1 MSSDQEQIRERAYYL
16 WLDGFGN
23 DDEDRYYHAENY
35 HQVKT
40 EKDHYDF
47 CWKKKYEISENRHEY
62 YDCIELRAYYLHMDG
77 FGNNNEDRYQMAK
90 VIDNRLITEN
100 EYQYMGD
107 IYDKNGSHKQCH
119 LCQNTKGTIAL
130 SYLFDKPI
138 CSQCYYQN
146 SIGQLMNKISSGA
159 GDRFDSDKCQL
170 LGHTMFIRCLVCHRG
185 GGSLG
190 CEMELPYLLCNCFIC
205 FKCFY
210 NNSKEDIIDIYN
222 KSDPHPIIYSH
233 SGQDICACS
242 EH

>member
-35 HQVKT
+35 HQLKTKEDYLEFRWKKMDNERNNKT
-40 EKDHYDF
+40 ET
-47 CWKKKYEISENRHEY
+47 
-62 YDCIELRAYYLHMDG
+62 RAYYLHIDG
-77 FGNNNEDRYQMAK
+77 FGNNNEDRYQMATA
-90 VIDNRLITEN
+90 IYNRIKIEHQ
-100 EYQYMGD
+100 YQSKDY
-107 IYDKNGSHKQCH
+107 IYNKDGSHIQCY
-119 LCQNTKGTIAL
+119 LCHNAKATVTL
-130 SYLFDKPI
+130 SYLFGESI

-146 SIGQLMNKISSGA
+146 SIGQLMNKISPGV

-222 KSDPHPIIYSH
+222 KV
-233 SGQDICACS
+233 CVNF
-242 EH
+242 